1 MKIKVLISLFAIY
14 LLSGCQ
20 LLPENARLQVYRV
33 AVQQGNVVDIENI
46 KKLEVG
52 MTEEQVTYLLGQPI
66 TQNIFNKS
74 RWDYVYYLKHH
85 PNETKLEM
93 LSIFFKEKKIVS
105 MKKIIDKKNMM
116 FDLSNK
122 NFNEPEYSN
131 ESKVNIIK
139 DEDIKIEAEKENI
152 AE

>member
-46 KKLEVG
+46 KKLEEG

-93 LSIFFKEKKIVS
+93 LSIFFKEKNSKYE
-105 MKKIIDKKNMM
+105 KNNRQEQY
-116 FDLSNK
+116 D
-122 NFNEPEYSN
+122 
-131 ESKVNIIK
+131 V
-139 DEDIKIEAEKENI
+139 
-152 AE
+152 

>member
-52 MTEEQVTYLLGQPI
+52 MTEEQAAAAAGVNAEDMKRMDIQEKIQKLIGKIQQAFAPVLEVVVDIVDALAPAIQVIGGIVGGI
-66 TQNIFNKS
+66 TKFLNKIG
-74 RWDYVYYLKHH
+74 VLK
-85 PNETKLEM
+85 PLVISVAAVLASK
-93 LSIFFKEKKIVS
+93 SIAIGTRVS
-105 MKKIIDKKNMM
+105 KGG
-116 FDLSNK
+116 S
-122 NFNEPEYSN
+122 
-131 ESKVNIIK
+131 
-139 DEDIKIEAEKENI
+139 
-152 AE
+152 